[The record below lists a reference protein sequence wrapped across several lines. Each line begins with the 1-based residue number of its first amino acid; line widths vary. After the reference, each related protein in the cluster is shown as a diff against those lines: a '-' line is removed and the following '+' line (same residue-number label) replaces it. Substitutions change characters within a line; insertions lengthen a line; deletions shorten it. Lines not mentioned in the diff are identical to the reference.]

1 MSDDEK
7 IQVRNKIRLTDHGS
21 PQLILL
27 HVRLKLEFP
36 TGKTNK
42 VVIGRVPFRPVPTTD
57 FIYEDAVRQVTG
69 QITDRWWRTA
79 AEAPLRF
86 ALHLMSVTSGTR
98 NAGWRAGNR
107 QEKKLR
113 LFIQKI
119 LFCFI
124 SLNIYIGY
132 DKQNNS
138 FTLIDCNVLL
148 VGKKG
153 FCLRTTKTSAKDG
166 RIILL
171 YSSMW

>member
-69 QITDRWWRTA
+69 QVA
-79 AEAPLRF
+79 
-86 ALHLMSVTSGTR
+86 
-98 NAGWRAGNR
+98 
-107 QEKKLR
+107 
-113 LFIQKI
+113 
-119 LFCFI
+119 
-124 SLNIYIGY
+124 
-132 DKQNNS
+132 
-138 FTLIDCNVLL
+138 
-148 VGKKG
+148 
-153 FCLRTTKTSAKDG
+153 
-166 RIILL
+166 
-171 YSSMW
+171 